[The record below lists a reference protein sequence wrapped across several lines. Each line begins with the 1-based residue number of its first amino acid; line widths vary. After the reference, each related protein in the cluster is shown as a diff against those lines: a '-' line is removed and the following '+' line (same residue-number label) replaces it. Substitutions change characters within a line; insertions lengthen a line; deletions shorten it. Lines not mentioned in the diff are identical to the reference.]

1 MKFSESWLR
10 TFVNPPLSTAALADL
25 LTFGGIEI
33 ESVVPVAPPFERV
46 VVGEVLAVEK
56 HPNADRLNVCRVNIA
71 GNVDEAP
78 LTIVC
83 GAPNVRPGM
92 RVPVALVGAKLP
104 GMEIKAATVRG
115 VDSSGMLCSARELG
129 LSDAADGLLELP
141 SGAAIGV
148 SVRDALD
155 LDDRVFDSKP
165 TPNRGDCLS
174 LRGVA
179 REVAALSGEPL
190 RQADLAAVQARH
202 EARPA
207 ITLGAPAACP
217 LYCGRLVR
225 DVNVKAPTPH
235 WMAQRLV
242 RSGIRCISAVVDVT
256 NYVMLELGQPMH
268 AFDAAMIEG
277 GIQVR
282 FAKAGEKLALLNGE
296 IRDLSESFLVIADD
310 KKAIAL
316 AGIMGGAAS
325 AVGNATCDILLE
337 AAYFDPD
344 VIAGKSRVLGFGSD
358 SSYRFERGVNFAG
371 AREAMERATRLVL
384 DVCGGS
390 AGPVAVAAAA
400 AQMPQRKSIEFRLE
414 KLERV
419 LGVAFSADA
428 AAQVFTRLGFAYSTT
443 VEGLRVTPPAYRF
456 DVSIE
461 EDLIEEVARIHGY
474 NRIPSVAPV
483 VASVALPTAERRRS
497 ASSLRRALAARD
509 YQEIVTYSFVDRA
522 WEQDFC
528 NNTAPIAVANPIASQ
543 MSVMR
548 SSLIGGLVSTTAYN
562 LHHKQSRV
570 RVFEIGRCFLPG
582 AGEYQNEYQNE
593 YQQPW
598 RIGAAACGE
607 AFHDQWGIRP
617 PRAVDF
623 YDVKADVEA
632 LLQTRELTFESAA
645 HPALHPGKS
654 ARLLLAGNTVGW
666 MGELH
671 PRWQQKY
678 DLPFAPV
685 LFEVELEAAA
695 VQALPAYGGISK
707 FPSVWR
713 DLAIIFDENTPYQ
726 AILDAVNAE
735 KPEAVAEFTI
745 FDIYRGPG
753 IESGKKSLAFRML
766 VQDTH
771 KTMTDAEVDFAVSA
785 IKIILQ
791 NQFNATLR

>member
-33 ESVVPVAPPFERV
+33 EGVEPAAPPFERV
-46 VVGEVLAVEK
+46 VVGEILSVEK
-56 HPNADRLNVCRVNIA
+56 HPHADRLHVCQVNIS
-71 GNVDEAP
+71 GNVNEAP

-92 RVPVALVGAKLP
+92 RVPTALTGAKLP
-104 GMEIKAATVRG
+104 GMEIKAAKVRG

-148 SVRDALD
+148 SVRDVLE
-155 LDDRVFDSKP
+155 LDDHVFDSKP

-174 LRGVA
+174 LLGVA
-179 REVAALSGEPL
+179 REVAALSGAPL
-190 RQADLAAVQARH
+190 RQVGVAAVEAGH
-202 EARPA
+202 EARPTV
-207 ITLGAPAACP
+207 TLDAPAACP

-225 DVNVKAPTPH
+225 GVNVKASTPR
-235 WMAQRLV
+235 WMAQRLA
-242 RSGIRCISAVVDVT
+242 RSGIRSISAVVDVT

-277 GIQVR
+277 GIHVR
-282 FAKAGEKLALLNGE
+282 FAKAGEKLVLLNGE
-296 IRDLSESFLVIADD
+296 TRELSESFLVIADD
-310 KKAIAL
+310 KKALAL

-325 AVGNATCDILLE
+325 AVGDATCGILLE

-358 SSYRFERGVNFAG
+358 SSYRFERGVDFTG

-384 DVCGGS
+384 DICGGA
-390 AGPVAVAAAA
+390 AGPVAEAVAPL
-400 AQMPQRKSIEFRLE
+400 PQRVPIPLRLE
-414 KLERV
+414 RVERV
-419 LGVAFSADA
+419 LGIAFSAEIVA
-428 AAQVFTRLGFAYSTT
+428 GIFTRLGFAHSAT
-443 VEGLRVTPPAYRF
+443 VDGLRVTPPAYRF

-474 NRIPSVAPV
+474 NRIPSLAPV
-483 VASVALPTAERRRS
+483 VASVALPMAERRRS
-497 ASSLRRALAARD
+497 AFSLRRSLAARD
-509 YQEIVTYSFVDRA
+509 YQEVVTYSFVDRA

-528 NNTAPIAVANPIASQ
+528 NNAAPIALANPIASQ

-582 AGEYQNEYQNE
+582 VGEYQNE

-607 AFHDQWGIRP
+607 AFHEQWGLRP
-617 PRAVDF
+617 PRPVDF
-623 YDVKADVEA
+623 YDVKADIEA

-695 VQALPAYGGISK
+695 VQALPGYGGMSK
-707 FPSVWR
+707 FPPVWR
-713 DLAIIFDENTPYQ
+713 DLAVIFDETTPYQ
-726 AILDAVNAE
+726 AILDAVNAQ
-735 KPEAVAEFTI
+735 KPEAVIEFAV

-771 KTMTDAEVDFAVSA
+771 KTMTDAEVDSAISA
-785 IKIILQ
+785 IKKILQ